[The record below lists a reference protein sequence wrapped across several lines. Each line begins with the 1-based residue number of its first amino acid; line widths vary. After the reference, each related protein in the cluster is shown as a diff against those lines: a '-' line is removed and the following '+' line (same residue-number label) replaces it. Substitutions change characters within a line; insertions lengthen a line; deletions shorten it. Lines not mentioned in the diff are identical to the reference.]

1 MKLKFT
7 KFSCG
12 LAAAALAF
20 ALVACDDSSS
30 GPSDEELFV
39 QENPELSSDSGIPPS
54 SAQPL
59 SSGTELSSNSGS
71 GPVNNCTDNEQGL
84 ATNCVEPQSSASVE
98 ESSSSVAES
107 SSGVQAETCRHITD
121 EQDPAK
127 KWLCE
132 EAEYT
137 IAQDCAK
144 ELIYMC
150 IENRWIPVND
160 CNPDKAMC
168 GFDNYK
174 MCIETGIKQF
184 CLDTAWVDEP
194 CDPEVHGYTRFLYK
208 YTNPEDP
215 RDDSFSESRYFCE
228 NGKWTEEKLVH
239 GACDAGMDCSDNKTD
254 DTGILPDNAPCEKD
268 GAKMIVEGYTF
279 QCINNV
285 WTRL

>member
-98 ESSSSVAES
+98 ESSSSVA
-107 SSGVQAETCRHITD
+107 
-121 EQDPAK
+121 
-127 KWLCE
+127 
-132 EAEYT
+132 
-137 IAQDCAK
+137 
-144 ELIYMC
+144 
-150 IENRWIPVND
+150 
-160 CNPDKAMC
+160 
-168 GFDNYK
+168 
-174 MCIETGIKQF
+174 
-184 CLDTAWVDEP
+184 
-194 CDPEVHGYTRFLYK
+194 
-208 YTNPEDP
+208 
-215 RDDSFSESRYFCE
+215 
-228 NGKWTEEKLVH
+228 
-239 GACDAGMDCSDNKTD
+239 
-254 DTGILPDNAPCEKD
+254 
-268 GAKMIVEGYTF
+268 
-279 QCINNV
+279 
-285 WTRL
+285 